1 MVKWSNKFW
10 TTSSIGFWKSEV
22 DRASRSSSP
31 SPRSDS
37 SVALP
42 EIFSCNSLTCWT
54 FKRLSRFVVLLF
66 FPIPTFCFSVLF
78 SKFCFFWFLVWE
90 IRCGF
95 VLIGSFLG
103 CLCGNFLQTQLC
115 FCFFVFNFWFCL
127 CLRCVSFDSV
137 CVCLL
142 LDSMKN
148 FGWRSLK
155 PTWGFGWLWF
165 KVVWWN
171 HSDVRVLVLIAVIG
185 CDSFVLCIMI
195 DWQWNYTVILWFMF
209 WTVILCVW
217 IWI

>member
-1 MVKWSNKFW
+1 MEQQVLDDIINRLLEVRGRPGKQVQL
-10 TTSSIGFWKSEV
+10 SESEI
-22 DRASRSSSP
+22 RQLCSASR
-31 SPRSDS
+31 D
-37 SVALP
+37 
-42 EIFSCNSLTCWT
+42 IFLQQPN
-54 FKRLSRFVVLLF
+54 LLDLQAPIKICGTTF